1 MRRDMSTSGSMADD
15 TMQPDSLAV
24 VPPASTLQTSH
35 DDDLDST
42 LGDDEGSG
50 ADYCSVTDSIYDYRV
65 ENGRTYHAY
74 MDGKYLLPND
84 EREKERLERVYKAI
98 DTVFDGKAIFAPL
111 KNPQRIVDMGTG
123 TGIWAIDV
131 GDQYPEAHV
140 VGIDLSPI
148 QPKWVAPNVEFRIDD
163 IDLPWVFSR
172 SLSMIHSRAMSG
184 HSIRHWPT
192 YLRQCYAHL
201 APGGWVEA
209 QETSFLPHSLP
220 SGPFPADSHIL
231 QWHALF
237 HAGMRAAGRDLCV
250 TAQDIRIAMEES
262 GFINICVHEDVLPM
276 GPWCSDN
283 RLKEAGELIKQS
295 MIEGLGGV
303 SCAVFTRILGW
314 EVLDLELFLEKVR
327 KEWRTKDI
335 HGYWPLF
342 AVYGQKPEH

>member
-74 MDGKYLLPND
+74 MDGSRSLRTITASSFNADRNTIEYLLPND

-148 QPKWVAPNVEFRIDD
+148 QPKWVAPNVE
-163 IDLPWVFSR
+163 V
-172 SLSMIHSRAMSG
+172 
-184 HSIRHWPT
+184 PT
-192 YLRQCYAHL
+192 HTPNCK
-201 APGGWVEA
+201 
-209 QETSFLPHSLP
+209 
-220 SGPFPADSHIL
+220 I
-231 QWHALF
+231 
-237 HAGMRAAGRDLCV
+237 
-250 TAQDIRIAMEES
+250 
-262 GFINICVHEDVLPM
+262 
-276 GPWCSDN
+276 
-283 RLKEAGELIKQS
+283 
-295 MIEGLGGV
+295 
-303 SCAVFTRILGW
+303 
-314 EVLDLELFLEKVR
+314 LFLV
-327 KEWRTKDI
+327 
-335 HGYWPLF
+335 G
-342 AVYGQKPEH
+342 VEH